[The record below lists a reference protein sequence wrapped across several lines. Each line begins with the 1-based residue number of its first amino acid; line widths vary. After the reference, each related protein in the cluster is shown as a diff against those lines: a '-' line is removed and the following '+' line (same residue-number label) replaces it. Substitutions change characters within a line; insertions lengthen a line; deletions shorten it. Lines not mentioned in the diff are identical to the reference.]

1 MRLCVRM
8 NPAVARLRNSLNT
21 AAIGVKKHCSRP
33 IVGADTSIAGLLL
46 SRVVGPL
53 LESTGFIDQI
63 GNFKGVAGLQMEGY
77 CVQVG
82 GKDRILS
89 RVFYDGWQN
98 STG

>member
-1 MRLCVRM
+1 M

-63 GNFKGVAGLQMEGY
+63 GNFKGVAELQMEGY
-77 CVQVG
+77 RMQLG
-82 GKDRILS
+82 GEDRILS

-98 STG
+98 STGLRL